1 MTEGLGFFTAF
12 RMTEGAVLLASL
24 KWFDRLTMSG
34 FGCAGMT
41 GVFLQA
47 KSPFASGG
55 GGSMM

>member
-47 KSPFASGG
+47 KARFRQWRRR
-55 GGSMM
+55 